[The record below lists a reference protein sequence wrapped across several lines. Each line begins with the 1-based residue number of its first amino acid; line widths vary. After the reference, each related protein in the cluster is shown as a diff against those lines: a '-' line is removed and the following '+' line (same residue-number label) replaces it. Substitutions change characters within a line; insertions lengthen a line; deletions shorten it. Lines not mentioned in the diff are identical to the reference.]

1 LLATVNMNT
10 SQTLLMIYITIMG
23 IGMGLAIPSF
33 LIAVQTTVERRNLGT
48 ATSTIQFS
56 RSIGGTLGVSAMGA
70 ALGMRLASNLSAS
83 GLNPKLVG
91 QLLDPLP
98 GAEAV
103 IDSSLRFAVADAIS
117 IVFIIAL
124 VAAALAL
131 ATVLFF
137 TPRIQLAEKPSANT
151 EDTPVPIIAD

>member
-1 LLATVNMNT
+1 
-10 SQTLLMIYITIMG
+10 
-23 IGMGLAIPSF
+23 
-33 LIAVQTTVERRNLGT
+33 
-48 ATSTIQFS
+48 
-56 RSIGGTLGVSAMGA
+56 MGA

-83 GLNPKLVG
+83 GLNPKLVS

-124 VAAALAL
+124 VAAVLAL

-151 EDTPVPIIAD
+151 EDTPAPIIAD